1 MRFKIFNIIKTFFKN
16 AVVIN
21 ASWLIIG
28 RIAQMLISFV
38 VGILSARY
46 LGPSNYGLLNYATA
60 YTSFFAAFCTLG
72 INSVLVKEFIEN
84 PEEEGEIIG
93 SSLVLK
99 ALSSLF
105 SAVMIISIVSIIDAG
120 EKTTIWVVAISS
132 IGLLFQIFETIN
144 YWFQSKLRSKVTAI
158 VSFTAYTVMAL
169 YKIVLLILEK
179 SVIWFAFSLSLDY
192 ICIAI
197 LLLCAYF
204 KYGGSKLKFSISTG
218 KRILGQSYHFILAS
232 LMVAIYGYTDKF
244 MLKQM
249 VGASEVGYYS
259 IAVAICG
266 MWCFVLS
273 AIIDSL
279 YPGIMKA
286 HSLDKQTFEK
296 KNKELYAIVF
306 YVSTIV
312 SILICILAEI
322 IIIVLYGEQYYG
334 SILPLRIV
342 TWYTAFSYLG
352 VARNA
357 WVVCEEKQKYLKYIY
372 LMSAII
378 NIVINLL
385 FIPLWGASGAAF
397 ASLITQIATIF
408 IAPWF
413 IKETRRNSRLM
424 LESICLIGI
433 MPRKPKDV

>member
-1 MRFKIFNIIKTFFKN
+1 
-16 AVVIN
+16 
-21 ASWLIIG
+21 
-28 RIAQMLISFV
+28 
-38 VGILSARY
+38 
-46 LGPSNYGLLNYATA
+46 
-60 YTSFFAAFCTLG
+60 
-72 INSVLVKEFIEN
+72 
-84 PEEEGEIIG
+84 
-93 SSLVLK
+93 
-99 ALSSLF
+99 
-105 SAVMIISIVSIIDAG
+105 
-120 EKTTIWVVAISS
+120 
-132 IGLLFQIFETIN
+132 
-144 YWFQSKLRSKVTAI
+144 
-158 VSFTAYTVMAL
+158 
-169 YKIVLLILEK
+169 
-179 SVIWFAFSLSLDY
+179 
-192 ICIAI
+192 
-197 LLLCAYF
+197 
-204 KYGGSKLKFSISTG
+204 
-218 KRILGQSYHFILAS
+218 
-232 LMVAIYGYTDKF
+232 
-244 MLKQM
+244 
-249 VGASEVGYYS
+249 
-259 IAVAICG
+259 

>member
-249 VGASEVGYYS
+249 VE
-259 IAVAICG
+259 CG
-266 MWCFVLS
+266 VL
-273 AIIDSL
+273 
-279 YPGIMKA
+279 
-286 HSLDKQTFEK
+286 
-296 KNKELYAIVF
+296 F
-306 YVSTIV
+306 Y
-312 SILICILAEI
+312 LQL
-322 IIIVLYGEQYYG
+322 
-334 SILPLRIV
+334 
-342 TWYTAFSYLG
+342 
-352 VARNA
+352 
-357 WVVCEEKQKYLKYIY
+357 
-372 LMSAII
+372 
-378 NIVINLL
+378 
-385 FIPLWGASGAAF
+385 
-397 ASLITQIATIF
+397 
-408 IAPWF
+408 
-413 IKETRRNSRLM
+413 
-424 LESICLIGI
+424 
-433 MPRKPKDV
+433 